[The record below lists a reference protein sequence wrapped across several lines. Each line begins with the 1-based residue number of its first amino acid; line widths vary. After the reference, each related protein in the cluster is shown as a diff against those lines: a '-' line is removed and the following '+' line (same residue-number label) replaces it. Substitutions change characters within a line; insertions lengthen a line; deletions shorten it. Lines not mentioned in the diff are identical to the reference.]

1 MKKRILSILLLVTI
15 MITQISFMPSTV
27 GLAENVNAMSQQI
40 DTSIKLILVDLFFIL
55 YSLKFIAKRKCS
67 QTYS

>member
-40 DTSIKLILVDLFFIL
+40 DTSIKLIQLA
-55 YSLKFIAKRKCS
+55 IA
-67 QTYS
+67 